1 MPHITVAGELLFYAL
16 VEGDPRVGPDLILVH
31 GAGGNHTQWP
41 AELRRLPRAN
51 VYALDLPGHGHSTGK
66 ARTRIDDYAGTVHLF
81 AQTLGLKRASVAG
94 HSMGGAIA
102 QMLALS
108 RPAWL
113 EGIIL
118 IACGPRLEVDP
129 TILDQLR
136 PQDGSATDFSA
147 AIKTIC
153 QQAYGPAATQQ
164 MIRRGC
170 QQLLGQDQAVIY
182 GDYIACGTF
191 DTSAHLSAISVPVLI
206 ISGTADQ
213 ITPSAHARQ
222 LRDQIPGAQLTEI
235 KDAGHMV
242 MVEKPGETA
251 DAVLRFLD
259 RL

>member
-1 MPHITVAGELLFYAL
+1 MPYISLAGERLFYAL

-51 VYALDLPGHGHSTGK
+51 VYALDLPGHGRSAGK
-66 ARTRIDDYAGTVHLF
+66 GRTRIDDYADTVHLF
-81 AQTLGLKRASVAG
+81 AQALGLECASMAG

-113 EGIIL
+113 EGVIL
-118 IACGPRLEVDP
+118 IACGPRLEIDP

-136 PQDGSATDFSA
+136 PRDGSAKDFAA
-147 AIKTIC
+147 AIETVC
-153 QQAYGPAATQQ
+153 QQAYGPLATRQV
-164 MIRRGC
+164 IRRGC
-170 QQLLGQDQAVIY
+170 QQLLGEDQAVIY
-182 GDYIACGTF
+182 GDYIACSTF
-191 DTSAHLSAISVPVLI
+191 DTTAHVSAISVPVLI

-213 ITPSAHARQ
+213 ITSPAHARQ
-222 LRDQIPGAQLTEI
+222 LRDLIPGAQLTEI

-242 MVEKPGETA
+242 MVEKPAETA